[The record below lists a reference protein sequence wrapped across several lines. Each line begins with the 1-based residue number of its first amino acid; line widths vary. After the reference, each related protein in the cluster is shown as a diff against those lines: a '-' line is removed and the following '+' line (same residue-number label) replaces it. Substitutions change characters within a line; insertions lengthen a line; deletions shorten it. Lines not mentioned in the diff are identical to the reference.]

1 MARRRRATPEN
12 HERWLVSYA
21 DLVTLLFAFFVVM
34 YASTQTDKTRAKEIS
49 EAVQKALHEGST
61 PPKLA
66 AILGGT
72 LDDSGRGNAMLRG
85 PALRQPAKTPELSL
99 LPHALNLLSASELLR
114 SKLAR
119 EIDQGSVEIH
129 VEERG
134 VIIGLNAAVFFP
146 SGGDTIDE
154 SVYPTTAKVAAVLNQ
169 LPNSLRLEGH
179 TDSLPINNARF
190 RSNWE
195 LSAARSIAMLR
206 LLNERYGVESKR
218 MAVVGYAD
226 TLAVDSNDTPAGRG
240 KNRRV
245 DIVIVS
251 EFGMHAEPGQ
261 QQPKPVADK
270 GASDLSHGVSPK
282 RTGNTTE
289 KN

>member
-1 MARRRRATPEN
+1 
-12 HERWLVSYA
+12 
-21 DLVTLLFAFFVVM
+21 
-34 YASTQTDKTRAKEIS
+34 
-49 EAVQKALHEGST
+49 
-61 PPKLA
+61 
-66 AILGGT
+66 
-72 LDDSGRGNAMLRG
+72 MLRG
-85 PALRQPAKTPELSL
+85 PSLRQPEKTPEVAP
-99 LPHALNLLSASELLR
+99 PHLLNLISAIKLLR
-114 SKLAR
+114 TKLAS

-146 SGGDTIDE
+146 SGGDSIDE
-154 SVYPTTAKVAAVLNQ
+154 SVYPTTAKVAAVINQ

-206 LLNERYGVESKR
+206 LLNERYGVER
-218 MAVVGYAD
+218 GRLAIVGYAD
-226 TLAVDSNDTPAGRG
+226 TLSVDSNDTAAGRG

-251 EFGMHAEPGQ
+251 DFGMRAEPGQ
-261 QQPKPVADK
+261 PQPTPPAAEKAK
-270 GASDLSHGVSPK
+270 QSTLSPK
-282 RTGNTTE
+282 GIQNGAE

>member
-1 MARRRRATPEN
+1 MARRKSAAKEN
-12 HERWLVSYA
+12 HDRWLVSYA

-34 YASTQTDKTRAKEIS
+34 FASTQTDKTRAKQIS
-49 EAVQKALHEGST
+49 EAVQKALHGGST
-61 PPKLA
+61 APKIA

-72 LDDSGRGNAMLRG
+72 VDDKGRGNAMLRG
-85 PALRQPAKTPELSL
+85 PSLRQPEKTPEAA
-99 LPHALNLLSASELLR
+99 LPHPLNLISAIKLLR
-114 SKLAR
+114 AKLAS

-146 SGGDTIDE
+146 SGGDSIDE
-154 SVYPTTAKVAAVLNQ
+154 SVYPTTAKVAAVINQ

-206 LLNERYGVESKR
+206 LLNERYGVAR
-218 MAVVGYAD
+218 GRLAIVGYAD
-226 TLAVDSNDTPAGRG
+226 TLSVDSNDTAAGRG

-251 EFGMHAEPGQ
+251 DFGMRAEPGQ
-261 QQPKPVADK
+261 PQSDPSAAEKDK
-270 GASDLSHGVSPK
+270 RAHPMPWGTQNGM
-282 RTGNTTE
+282 E